1 MSVSRMKNLII
12 LVLSICAACLLAV
25 AIPNRL
31 SQTHE
36 QRRMLAELKTLYE
49 SYGLRIELDE
59 LPRSPT
65 LYSVELSESGAQTA
79 AQALL
84 GQKAVQPDGGDRF
97 ESEYTS
103 ELGTLTL
110 TRTGGFS
117 AVLTG
122 GAHVRNYEKSA
133 AKLLHSMG
141 FQFQQLSRRQ
151 TEAGVTLEAE
161 QTLLGVPV
169 FGSGLTLSYAD
180 GQLQRVEGTFYTGSE
195 AITRVSE
202 QESISGADA
211 LARLLAANGRDV
223 TVWSA
228 IPAELKSLSTTH
240 RHPNLP
246 GMELPAAMHYTAD
259 IAEACTGRDILLF
272 AVPSPF
278 VRATAKK
285 AAPHIPEGQLIVD
298 VAKGVEDKTLMT
310 MSEIIED
317 ELAKAGRKARVVA
330 LSGPTHAEEVARD
343 MPTAIVAAS
352 ADEDAAKTVQKIF
365 NTPTFRVYT
374 NADRRGTELG
384 GAVKN
389 VIALAVG
396 IALGLGYGD
405 NAKAA
410 LITRGN
416 AELSR
421 LGIAMG
427 CKAETFAG
435 LSGMGD
441 LIVTCT
447 SMHSRN
453 LHAGMLIGRGKS
465 VEEAK
470 TEVGQVV
477 EGINAL
483 PAACR
488 LARQYKVE
496 MPIVQAVEAILDGK
510 LEARS
515 ALMALMGR
523 SLKRE

>member
-1 MSVSRMKNLII
+1 MTKI
-12 LVLSICAACLLAV
+12 A
-25 AIPNRL
+25 
-31 SQTHE
+31 
-36 QRRMLAELKTLYE
+36 
-49 SYGLRIELDE
+49 
-59 LPRSPT
+59 
-65 LYSVELSESGAQTA
+65 
-79 AQALL
+79 
-84 GQKAVQPDGGDRF
+84 
-97 ESEYTS
+97 
-103 ELGTLTL
+103 
-110 TRTGGFS
+110 
-117 AVLTG
+117 
-122 GAHVRNYEKSA
+122 
-133 AKLLHSMG
+133 
-141 FQFQQLSRRQ
+141 
-151 TEAGVTLEAE
+151 
-161 QTLLGVPV
+161 V
-169 FGSGLTLSYAD
+169 FGA
-180 GQLQRVEGTFYTGSE
+180 GTWG
-195 AITRVSE
+195 I
-202 QESISGADA
+202 A

-228 IPAELKSLSTTH
+228 IPAELKSLSTTR

-246 GMELPAAMHYTAD
+246 GMELPATMHYTAD

-285 AAPHIPEGQLIVD
+285 AAPHIPEGQIIVD

-317 ELAKAGRKARVVA
+317 ELTKAKRTARVVA

-374 NADRRGTELG
+374 NDDRRGTELG
-384 GAVKN
+384 GAIKN

-416 AELSR
+416 AELAR
-421 LGIAMG
+421 LGAAMG
-427 CKAETFAG
+427 CKPETFAG

-465 VEEAK
+465 VEQAK

-488 LARQYKVE
+488 LAKKYKVE

-515 ALMALMGR
+515 ALMSLMGR

>member
-1 MSVSRMKNLII
+1 MTKIS
-12 LVLSICAACLLAV
+12 
-25 AIPNRL
+25 
-31 SQTHE
+31 
-36 QRRMLAELKTLYE
+36 
-49 SYGLRIELDE
+49 
-59 LPRSPT
+59 
-65 LYSVELSESGAQTA
+65 
-79 AQALL
+79 
-84 GQKAVQPDGGDRF
+84 
-97 ESEYTS
+97 
-103 ELGTLTL
+103 
-110 TRTGGFS
+110 
-117 AVLTG
+117 
-122 GAHVRNYEKSA
+122 
-133 AKLLHSMG
+133 
-141 FQFQQLSRRQ
+141 
-151 TEAGVTLEAE
+151 
-161 QTLLGVPV
+161 V
-169 FGSGLTLSYAD
+169 FGA
-180 GQLQRVEGTFYTGSE
+180 GTWG
-195 AITRVSE
+195 I
-202 QESISGADA
+202 A

-228 IPAELKSLSTTH
+228 IPAELKSLSTTR

-285 AAPHIPEGQLIVD
+285 AVPHIPEGQIIVD

-317 ELAKAGRKARVVA
+317 ELTKAKRTARVVA

-374 NADRRGTELG
+374 NDDRRGTELG

-427 CKAETFAG
+427 CKPETFAG

-465 VEEAK
+465 VEDAK

-483 PAACR
+483 PAACH
-488 LARQYKVE
+488 LAKKHKVE

-515 ALMALMGR
+515 ALMSLMGR
-523 SLKRE
+523 SLKKE

>member
-1 MSVSRMKNLII
+1 MTKI
-12 LVLSICAACLLAV
+12 A
-25 AIPNRL
+25 
-31 SQTHE
+31 
-36 QRRMLAELKTLYE
+36 
-49 SYGLRIELDE
+49 
-59 LPRSPT
+59 
-65 LYSVELSESGAQTA
+65 
-79 AQALL
+79 
-84 GQKAVQPDGGDRF
+84 
-97 ESEYTS
+97 
-103 ELGTLTL
+103 
-110 TRTGGFS
+110 
-117 AVLTG
+117 
-122 GAHVRNYEKSA
+122 
-133 AKLLHSMG
+133 
-141 FQFQQLSRRQ
+141 
-151 TEAGVTLEAE
+151 
-161 QTLLGVPV
+161 V
-169 FGSGLTLSYAD
+169 FGA
-180 GQLQRVEGTFYTGSE
+180 GTWG
-195 AITRVSE
+195 I
-202 QESISGADA
+202 A

-352 ADEDAAKTVQKIF
+352 ADEDAAKTVQKVF
-365 NTPTFRVYT
+365 TTPAFRVYT
-374 NADRRGTELG
+374 NDDRRGTELG

-435 LSGMGD
+435 LSGMGPGAGRD
-441 LIVTCT
+441 GPAGGGPGRTEG
-447 SMHSRN
+447 H
-453 LHAGMLIGRGKS
+453 LHRSGRGGRPDRHLH
-465 VEEAK
+465 EYAQPQPARRYADWPRQ
-470 TEVGQVV
+470 VGGGGQD
-477 EGINAL
+477 
-483 PAACR
+483 R
-488 LARQYKVE
+488 
-496 MPIVQAVEAILDGK
+496 
-510 LEARS
+510 
-515 ALMALMGR
+515 GR
-523 SLKRE
+523 PGR

>member
-1 MSVSRMKNLII
+1 MTKI
-12 LVLSICAACLLAV
+12 A
-25 AIPNRL
+25 
-31 SQTHE
+31 
-36 QRRMLAELKTLYE
+36 
-49 SYGLRIELDE
+49 
-59 LPRSPT
+59 
-65 LYSVELSESGAQTA
+65 
-79 AQALL
+79 
-84 GQKAVQPDGGDRF
+84 
-97 ESEYTS
+97 
-103 ELGTLTL
+103 
-110 TRTGGFS
+110 
-117 AVLTG
+117 
-122 GAHVRNYEKSA
+122 
-133 AKLLHSMG
+133 
-141 FQFQQLSRRQ
+141 
-151 TEAGVTLEAE
+151 
-161 QTLLGVPV
+161 V
-169 FGSGLTLSYAD
+169 FGA
-180 GQLQRVEGTFYTGSE
+180 GTWG
-195 AITRVSE
+195 I
-202 QESISGADA
+202 A
-211 LARLLAANGRDV
+211 LARLLAVHGKDV

-228 IPAELKSLSTTH
+228 IPAELKALSTTH

-246 GMELPAAMHYTAD
+246 GMELPATMHYTAD
-259 IAEACTGRDILLF
+259 IAEACAGRDVLLF

-285 AAPHIPEGQLIVD
+285 AAPHIPDDQLIVD

-343 MPTAIVAAS
+343 MPTAIVAAC
-352 ADEDAAKTVQKIF
+352 AEEEAAKTVQKIF

-374 NADRRGTELG
+374 NDDRRGTELG
-384 GAVKN
+384 GAIKN

-416 AELSR
+416 AELAR
-421 LGIAMG
+421 LGAAMG
-427 CKAETFAG
+427 CKPETFAG

-465 VEEAK
+465 VEDTK

-488 LARQYKVE
+488 LAKKYKVE

-510 LEARS
+510 LEARN

-523 SLKRE
+523 NLKRE

>member
-1 MSVSRMKNLII
+1 MTKI
-12 LVLSICAACLLAV
+12 A
-25 AIPNRL
+25 
-31 SQTHE
+31 
-36 QRRMLAELKTLYE
+36 
-49 SYGLRIELDE
+49 
-59 LPRSPT
+59 
-65 LYSVELSESGAQTA
+65 
-79 AQALL
+79 
-84 GQKAVQPDGGDRF
+84 
-97 ESEYTS
+97 
-103 ELGTLTL
+103 
-110 TRTGGFS
+110 
-117 AVLTG
+117 
-122 GAHVRNYEKSA
+122 
-133 AKLLHSMG
+133 
-141 FQFQQLSRRQ
+141 
-151 TEAGVTLEAE
+151 
-161 QTLLGVPV
+161 V
-169 FGSGLTLSYAD
+169 FGA
-180 GQLQRVEGTFYTGSE
+180 GTWG
-195 AITRVSE
+195 I
-202 QESISGADA
+202 A

-259 IAEACTGRDILLF
+259 ITEACTGRDILLF

-352 ADEDAAKTVQKIF
+352 ADEDAAKTVQKVF
-365 NTPTFRVYT
+365 TTPTFRVYT
-374 NADRRGTELG
+374 NDDRRGTELG

-416 AELSR
+416 AELAR
-421 LGIAMG
+421 LGVAMG

-453 LHAGMLIGRGKS
+453 LHAGMLIGRGKD
-465 VEEAK
+465 VETAK
-470 TEVGQVV
+470 KEVGQVV

-483 PAACR
+483 PAACK
-488 LARQYKVE
+488 LAKKYKVE
-496 MPIVQAVEAILDGK
+496 MPIVNAVDDILSGR
-510 LEARS
+510 LAARD
-515 ALMALMGR
+515 ALATMMGR
-523 SLKRE
+523 QLKQE

>member
-1 MSVSRMKNLII
+1 MIKI
-12 LVLSICAACLLAV
+12 A
-25 AIPNRL
+25 
-31 SQTHE
+31 
-36 QRRMLAELKTLYE
+36 
-49 SYGLRIELDE
+49 
-59 LPRSPT
+59 
-65 LYSVELSESGAQTA
+65 
-79 AQALL
+79 
-84 GQKAVQPDGGDRF
+84 
-97 ESEYTS
+97 
-103 ELGTLTL
+103 
-110 TRTGGFS
+110 
-117 AVLTG
+117 
-122 GAHVRNYEKSA
+122 
-133 AKLLHSMG
+133 
-141 FQFQQLSRRQ
+141 
-151 TEAGVTLEAE
+151 
-161 QTLLGVPV
+161 V
-169 FGSGLTLSYAD
+169 FGA
-180 GQLQRVEGTFYTGSE
+180 GTWG
-195 AITRVSE
+195 I
-202 QESISGADA
+202 A
-211 LARLLAANGRDV
+211 LARLLAVNGRDV

-246 GMELPAAMHYTAD
+246 GMVLPSTMHYTAD
-259 IAEACTGRDILLF
+259 IAEACAGKDILLF
-272 AVPSPF
+272 AVPSVF
-278 VRATAKK
+278 VRSTAKK

-317 ELAKAGRKARVVA
+317 ELARQKRHARVVA

-343 MPTAIVAAS
+343 MPTLIVAAS
-352 ADEDAAKTVQKIF
+352 EDEEAAKAVQKAF
-365 NTPTFRVYT
+365 STPTFRVYT
-374 NADRRGTELG
+374 NTDRRGTELG

-427 CKAETFAG
+427 CKPETFMG

-453 LHAGMLIGRGKS
+453 LHAGMLMGHGKS

-488 LARQYKVE
+488 LAKKYKVE
-496 MPIVQAVEAILDGK
+496 MPIVQSVDAILGGR
-510 LEARS
+510 LAAGN
-515 ALMALMGR
+515 ALAALMGR
-523 SLKRE
+523 DLKRE